1 MRRNTYRPLGIF
13 SLIVVFWLAPAKANA
28 NASDLPQALLRAHT
42 VYIENETGFT
52 DLVYLAVLELGKWG
66 RYEVAESREK
76 ADLVMRLDSGAH
88 VRQLPDGEMPSF
100 GGNTPTESPI
110 PNGYTRIALLDAK
123 SGQTLWSGL
132 HKTEGGKVKS
142 GHLLDELRDAFRDYD
157 RGKR

>member
-28 NASDLPQALLRAHT
+28 NAGDLPQALLRAHT